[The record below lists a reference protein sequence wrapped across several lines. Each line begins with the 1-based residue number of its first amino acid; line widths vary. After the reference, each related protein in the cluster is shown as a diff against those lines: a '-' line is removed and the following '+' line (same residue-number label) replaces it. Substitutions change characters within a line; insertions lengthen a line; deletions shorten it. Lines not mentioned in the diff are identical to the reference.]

1 MIQHHHWSLAEL
13 EDMLPYEKQI
23 YQDLL
28 LQWVKEENERVQQEQ
43 QQRQKD
49 MITFKRLLEKLFKE
63 ATVKAPAGK
72 ESNRAKDKVGG
83 AMKKLTAKKFAGTKI
98 MKTRAV
104 SADIGV
110 KG

>member
-28 LQWVKEENERVQQEQ
+28 LQWVKEENERMEQER

-49 MITFKRLLEKLFKE
+49 MITFKKLLEKIFKE
-63 ATVKAPAGK
+63 QEKAAVKAPAGK
-72 ESNRAKDKVGG
+72 KSGRAETKVD
-83 AMKKLTAKKFAGTKI
+83 AALKKLTTKKFAGTKLI
-98 MKTRAV
+98 EPK
-104 SADIGV
+104 V
-110 KG
+110 KETK